1 MSQSVTQR
9 ALRQGTRRAVDRMTG
24 APDYGPHIQINRGD
38 LVKTEGPDPEDV
50 KRTVKRAKRVVSY
63 EVLHR
68 AGVLTDEQREAC
80 DRYCVEAERAM
91 GSRSGG
97 IIPTRSDPW
106 SVTGPSDQQLRALVS
121 MRNVRAAIG
130 CRYRALVD
138 MLILENMSVRD
149 ITKRLRTG
157 RDAVKISLQDATT
170 ALCNHWRI

>member
-1 MSQSVTQR
+1 MNAITQR
-9 ALRQGTRRAVDRMTG
+9 ALRNGMRRQVDV
-24 APDYGPHIQINRGD
+24 PDYGPNIRLNRGE
-38 LVKTEGPDPEDV
+38 VEKTEGPDPDDI
-50 KRTVKRAKRVVSY
+50 KRTVKRAKRVVAY

-80 DRYCVEAERAM
+80 DRYLVEAERAV
-91 GSRSGG
+91 GRSGRADVIG
-97 IIPTRSDPW
+97 LGGADPW
-106 SVTGPSDQQLRALVS
+106 RAFGPSDQQLRALVS

-130 CRYRALVD
+130 CQYRALVD

-157 RDAVKISLQDATT
+157 RDAVKTSLQEATT